1 MEAVERILAYGANGN
16 YLISEKDIKKVAG
29 LSDADL
35 NRICSYLKFQYIK
48 KAKTTIKA
56 RTKRQIDRATTKALQ
71 EVYGIW
77 ICFGSAYILFA
88 LTVRRIFY

>member
-56 RTKRQIDRATTKALQ
+56 RTIKEIDGATSEALQ
-71 EVYGIW
+71 EVYGI
-77 ICFGSAYILFA
+77 GPVLGQ
-88 LTVRRIFY
+88 RIVCLR